1 MGVVAHDFEKDAEI
15 AYILSLHDVT
25 RNVYGNVCGFFFSAW
40 YEFIPLNTRNTRGTN
55 MSIID
60 L

>member
-1 MGVVAHDFEKDAEI
+1 MGVVAHDLEKDAEI

-25 RNVYGNVCGFFFSAW
+25 RNFFSAW